1 MTVSI
6 TLQFSDLAAAARA
19 LFVLNR
25 ENVSSD
31 LPSSAGTF
39 PNQIGDRGLFP
50 SSAAAMAALTE
61 IAHADRPD
69 VGASVP
75 EPAAPVLTPAV
86 ALATAVFGGAAAPAA
101 PTVPAPPLAPPPQ
114 AQAPAAP
121 TPPTVATVP
130 TAAPGVERDS
140 TGLVWD
146 ARIHASTKTK
156 VASGAWT
163 AKRGVDPLFK
173 AQIEA
178 DLRGVAAPVAAP
190 AAPPAPPA
198 APVFQ
203 APVAPAAPPAPAP
216 AAASTAPAGVGFA
229 QYMANVGGAF
239 TNRPVDAHNF
249 MAAALAPHGLQH
261 VGQLAGR
268 PDLIPAV
275 DAEFQR
281 LLAA

>member
-6 TLQFSDLAAAARA
+6 TLQFSDVAAASRA
-19 LFVLNR
+19 LFVLTR
-25 ENVSSD
+25 DQVSAD
-31 LPSSAGTF
+31 LPSDTDLPIHAGQVI
-39 PNQIGDRGLFP
+39 PNRMGNLGVF
-50 SSAAAMAALTE
+50 SSNAAAAAALHE

-69 VGASVP
+69 VGAPVA
-75 EPAAPVLTPAV
+75 EPVTPVLTPAV
-86 ALATAVFGGAAAPAA
+86 ALATAVFGGAVAPAA
-101 PTVPAPPLAPPPQ
+101 PTVPAPPLALQP
-114 AQAPAAP
+114 AP
-121 TPPTVATVP
+121 TPPTVATAP

-140 TGLVWD
+140 TGIVWD
-146 ARIHASTKTK
+146 ARIHSGSKSK

-163 AKRGVDPLFK
+163 AKRNVDPALK
-173 AQIEA
+173 AQVEA
-178 DLRGVAAPVAAP
+178 DLRGVAAPVATP

-203 APVAPAAPPAPAP
+203 APVAPAAPPAPA
-216 AAASTAPAGVGFA
+216 TAQAGEGFA
-229 QYMANVGGAF
+229 QYMARIGLAF
-239 TNRPVDAHNF
+239 TNRPVDAHNL

-281 LLAA
+281 LLVA